1 MCIDILGWMLIL
13 KCFKLENFVMTFSNS
28 LLDKLP
34 LIVQLVLTKKKDMIE
49 VYFYELKS
57 NTRIVNPYTKVE
69 KERRIEKKERIT
81 IPSLT

>member
-57 NTRIVNPYTKVE
+57 NTRVVNPYTKVE